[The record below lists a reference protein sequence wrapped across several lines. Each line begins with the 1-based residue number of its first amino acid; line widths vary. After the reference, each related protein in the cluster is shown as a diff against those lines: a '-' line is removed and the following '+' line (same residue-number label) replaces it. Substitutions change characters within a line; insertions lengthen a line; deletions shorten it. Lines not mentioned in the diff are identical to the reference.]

1 MSKETRFC
9 PFRRVLTRQRTRI
22 TENRAEENFK
32 DRFGVCCGK
41 RRMAYRDG
49 RCLRLEKKEEQDG

>member
-32 DRFGVCCGK
+32 DRFGGC
-41 RRMAYRDG
+41 
-49 RCLRLEKKEEQDG
+49 CLRLEKKEEQDG

>member
-22 TENRAEENFK
+22 TENRAEETFW
-32 DRFGVCCGK
+32 RL
-41 RRMAYRDG
+41 
-49 RCLRLEKKEEQDG
+49 LR

>member
-32 DRFGVCCGK
+32 DRFGGCCGE

-49 RCLRLEKKEEQDG
+49 RCLRL

>member
-32 DRFGVCCGK
+32 DRFGG
-41 RRMAYRDG
+41 
-49 RCLRLEKKEEQDG
+49 CLQLEKKEEQDG

>member
-22 TENRAEENFK
+22 AENRAEENFK
-32 DRFGVCCGK
+32 DRFGGCCGE
-41 RRMAYRDG
+41 RCMAYRDG

>member
-9 PFRRVLTRQRTRI
+9 PFRRVLARQRTRI

-32 DRFGVCCGK
+32 DRF
-41 RRMAYRDG
+41 D

>member
-32 DRFGVCCGK
+32 DRFDC
-41 RRMAYRDG
+41 
-49 RCLRLEKKEEQDG
+49 CLRLEKKEEQDG